1 MAYNPHSTT
10 SEDRFPSG
18 IVFFGASSTKPMLD
32 SSSAFIIDEDNN
44 SLALADG
51 YYLGSQSYRQL
62 LNLASDGTATFA
74 SGVIVQG
81 NLTVNGDVVTVN
93 TEQILVEDNVI
104 TLSSGAYEDPSQNAG
119 IEIYRGSGSHDVMS
133 LIWNETSDKW
143 TFTDTSGTYDLVGAY
158 LSQEL
163 RYKILDGDYNDF
175 ANIPNDGLSNSSITI
190 TAGTGLK
197 TGGEISLGSTGVLD
211 IDLNDLPTGAI
222 ANGDS
227 IAFIDA
233 NDSNLTKKES
243 IADIATLFAGDGLTA
258 TNSVINVV
266 GGTGITASSGS
277 LDIDSTI
284 ITSQTLMPSGDVNGD
299 NDQILIYDSGT
310 GLKRITGNDFIS
322 GLDLLTTFNI
332 TDGTNTS
339 ALDRDEALTFSPG
352 TGSGVGITPV
362 VSTVS
367 NAPVVTLNVNND
379 LILGRNDANFDPGD
393 YLLFYDADSALLKR
407 LSHNQ
412 LVSDIS
418 DAISGVAGGTIMSFW
433 TAYDDRTTGD
443 DSNIA
448 IVDNLTSLQFLDAS
462 GIDVTVDGIN
472 KRVTVGLEP
481 TSVST
486 GTYGSVSGVGS
497 FTVDQNGR
505 ITSASEE
512 VIDIIS
518 SQVSDFTTASET
530 AIFTDA
536 NFISGTA
543 FDFDVDSGASV
554 SGAVRYDNSTIG
566 INGSNQL
573 YVPNG
578 GIDTTQLAADAVD
591 GTKIADES
599 IDSEHYVD
607 GSIDTEHLSDGAV
620 TEAKVSRTVDTY
632 TGTSS
637 ITHDVALANS
647 TGSITLTLPSPSSG
661 KIVRVKNINSGTVT
675 INSSAGNIDGAS
687 SKILYYLN
695 ESMTFVGNGSN
706 WFIV

>member
-1 MAYNPHSTT
+1 MAYNPYSTT
-10 SEDRFPSG
+10 SEDRFASG
-18 IVFFGASSTKPMLD
+18 IVFFGGSSTKPMLD
-32 SSSAFIIDEDNN
+32 SSSAFIIDENNN
-44 SLALADG
+44 SLVIANG
-51 YYLGSQSYRQL
+51 YYLGSQGFRQL
-62 LNLASDGTATFA
+62 LKLASDGEATFA
-74 SGVIVQG
+74 SGVTIEG

-93 TEQILVEDNVI
+93 TEQILVEDNII
-104 TLSSGAYEDPSQNAG
+104 TLNSGNYESPLKDAG
-119 IEIYRGSGSHDVMS
+119 IEIFRGSGVGNDVMN
-133 LIWNETSDKW
+133 LIWDEGDDKW

-163 RYKILDGDYNDF
+163 RYKRLDGTYNVF
-175 ANIPNDGLSNSSITI
+175 ANIPNSGLVNSSLTVA
-190 TAGTGLK
+190 AGSGLAN
-197 TGGEISLGSTGVLD
+197 GGLIDLGSTGVLD
-211 IDLNDLPTGAI
+211 IGQGDGITVSA
-222 ANGDS
+222 DS
-227 IAFIDA
+227 IAV
-233 NDSNLTKKES
+233 NP
-243 IADIATLFAGDGLTA
+243 
-258 TNSVINVV
+258 
-266 GGTGITASSGS
+266 GTGISVDSNGVHV
-277 LDIDSTI
+277 DSTI
-284 ITSQTLMPSGDVNGD
+284 ITDQTLMPSGDVDGD
-299 NDQILIYDSGT
+299 NDQILIYDSGV
-310 GLKRITGNDFIS
+310 GLKRITGNDFIA

-339 ALDRDEALTFSPG
+339 ALDRDEALTFSAG

-379 LILGRNDANFDPGD
+379 LIMGRNDANFDPGD
-393 YLLFYDADSALLKR
+393 YLLFYDSDSALLKR

-433 TAYDDRTTGD
+433 TAYDDRNPGD

-448 IVDNLTSLQFLDAS
+448 IVNNLTALQFLDAS

-481 TSVST
+481 TSVTT

-536 NFISGTA
+536 NFIDGTA
-543 FDFDVDSGASV
+543 LDFGVVSGVSV

-578 GIDTTQLAADAVD
+578 GIGITQLAADAVD

-607 GSIDTEHLSDGAV
+607 GSIDTEHLSDGVV
-620 TEAKVSRTVDTY
+620 TEGKITRTINTY
-632 TGTSS
+632 TGNSS
-637 ITHDVALANS
+637 ITDDIALANS

>member
-18 IVFFGASSTKPMLD
+18 IVFFGTGSTKPMLD
-32 SSSAFIIDEDNN
+32 SSSAFIIDEDSN
-44 SLALADG
+44 SLAIADG
-51 YYLGSQSYRQL
+51 YYLGSQSYKQL
-62 LNLASDGTATFA
+62 LKLASNGDATFA
-74 SGVIVQG
+74 SGVIIEG

-93 TEQILVEDNVI
+93 TEQILVEDNII
-104 TLSSGAYEDPSQNAG
+104 TLNSGDYLSPIKDAG
-119 IEIYRGSGSHDVMS
+119 IEIFRGSGVGNDVMN
-133 LIWNETSDKW
+133 LIWDEGDDKW

-163 RYKILDGDYNDF
+163 RYKTLDGTYNTF
-175 ANIPNDGLSNSSITI
+175 SNIPNSGLVNSSLTV
-190 TAGTGLK
+190 TAGSGLAH
-197 TGGEISLGSTGVLD
+197 GGLINLGGTGVLD
-211 IDLNDLPTGAI
+211 IGEGDGITVSA
-222 ANGDS
+222 DS
-227 IAFIDA
+227 I
-233 NDSNLTKKES
+233 
-243 IADIATLFAGDGLTA
+243 
-258 TNSVINVV
+258 SVNP
-266 GGTGITASSGS
+266 GTGISVDSNGVHV
-277 LDIDSTI
+277 DSTV
-284 ITSQTLMPSGDVNGD
+284 ITDQTLMPSGDVDGD

-310 GLKRITGNDFIS
+310 GLKRITGNDFIA

-339 ALDRDEALTFSPG
+339 ALDRDEALTFSAG

-412 LVSDIS
+412 LIDDIS
-418 DAISGVAGGTIMSFW
+418 NAISGVSGGTIMSFW
-433 TAYDDRTTGD
+433 TAYDDRTPVD

-448 IVDNLTSLQFLDAS
+448 VVDNLTSLQFLDAS

-518 SQVSDFTTASET
+518 SQVNDFTTASET

-536 NFISGTA
+536 NFIDGIA
-543 FDFDVDSGASV
+543 LDFGVNSGASV

-607 GSIDTEHLSDGAV
+607 GSIDTEHLSDGVV
-620 TEAKVSRTVDTY
+620 TEGKITRTIDTY
-632 TGTSS
+632 TGDSS
-637 ITHDVALANS
+637 ITDDIALANS

-675 INSSAGNIDGAS
+675 IDSSVGNIDGAS